1 MKVVY
6 SVYFDGP
13 SGVYYDV
20 ARDELFLLF
29 KTDTA
34 MTIKRGVVKYYPR
47 FDVEFVGG
55 DIRKAVVI
63 VDGHDFP
70 FIGEF

>member
-1 MKVVY
+1 MRVVH
-6 SVYFDGP
+6 SGYFDGP

-29 KTDTA
+29 KTEPS

-55 DIRKAVVI
+55 DIREKVVI
-63 VDGHDFP
+63 TDGDEFP